1 MVYTISSIPVV
12 SVLLVTPLGRKSSYR
27 LHFKTNEGGM
37 ALIEGRVSR
46 RGGTEIVKIDDI
58 VRDDLQDLI

>member
-1 MVYTISSIPVV
+1 
-12 SVLLVTPLGRKSSYR
+12 
-27 LHFKTNEGGM
+27 M